1 MKRIIIYIVISIQL
15 LSASSNI
22 FNYIKNSNPKL
33 KDGEI
38 EWLYNRIDKYSRQ
51 YNIDP
56 YLIVA
61 VMEKESSFDHETI
74 SSAGALGL
82 MQIMPSTAKEL
93 GVNPKR
99 AEENIE
105 GGIRYLRQQLDKYE
119 GRYKVHYA
127 LASYNAGAGAVRKYG
142 GIPLYAE
149 TQNYVR
155 KIVEK
160 YNKLKQSENRE
171 VIGISGNEKSKLP
184 IAEAGNIKERKTII
198 FNRIIPL
205 DKKISF
211 YKCE

>member
-1 MKRIIIYIVISIQL
+1 MKRIILYIVISIQL
-15 LSASSNI
+15 LSAPEKI

-61 VMEKESSFDHETI
+61 VMEKESSFNHETI
-74 SSAGALGL
+74 SSSGALGL
-82 MQIMPSTAKEL
+82 MQLMPSTAKEL

-127 LASYNAGAGAVRKYG
+127 LASYNAGAGVVRKYG
-142 GIPLYAE
+142 GIPPYAE

-155 KIVEK
+155 KIVK
-160 YNKLKQSENRE
+160 NYNKLKQSKNGE
-171 VIGISGNEKSKLP
+171 VVGISENENSKLL
-184 IAEAGNIKERKTII
+184 IEEEKIKERKTIN
-198 FNRIIPL
+198 FNRIISS

-211 YKCE
+211 YKGE

>member
-1 MKRIIIYIVISIQL
+1 
-15 LSASSNI
+15 
-22 FNYIKNSNPKL
+22 
-33 KDGEI
+33 
-38 EWLYNRIDKYSRQ
+38 
-51 YNIDP
+51 
-56 YLIVA
+56 
-61 VMEKESSFDHETI
+61 MEKESSFDHETI

-142 GIPLYAE
+142 GIPPYTE
-149 TQNYVR
+149 TQNYIR

-184 IAEAGNIKERKTII
+184 IAEAGNIKVKRGKWNDDFFRELENFPEATHDDIVDALSGAFLMINKPGYSLQGMAR
-198 FNRIIPL
+198 
-205 DKKISF
+205 
-211 YKCE
+211 

>member
-1 MKRIIIYIVISIQL
+1 MKRIILYIVISIQL
-15 LSASSNI
+15 LSAPDNI

-38 EWLYNRIDKYSRQ
+38 EWLYTRIDKYSRQ

-105 GGIRYLRQQLDKYE
+105 GGIRYLRQQLDKYD
-119 GRYKVHYA
+119 GKYKVHYA

-160 YNKLKQSENRE
+160 YNKLKQSGNRE
-171 VIGISGNEKSKLP
+171 VIGISENEDFKLTTLE
-184 IAEAGNIKERKTII
+184 AENVKERKTII
-198 FNRIIPL
+198 FNRIIPS

-211 YKCE
+211 YKAE

>member
-1 MKRIIIYIVISIQL
+1 MKRIILYVVVSIQL
-15 LSASSNI
+15 LSAPSNI

-142 GIPLYAE
+142 GIPPYTE
-149 TQNYVR
+149 TQNYIR

-160 YNKLKQSENRE
+160 YNKLKQSGNRE
-171 VIGISGNEKSKLP
+171 VIGISENEDFKLTTLE
-184 IAEAGNIKERKTII
+184 AENVKERKTII
-198 FNRIIPL
+198 FNRIIPS

-211 YKCE
+211 YKAE

>member
-1 MKRIIIYIVISIQL
+1 MKRIILYIVISIQL
-15 LSASSNI
+15 LSAPEKI

-61 VMEKESSFDHETI
+61 VMEKESSFNHETI
-74 SSAGALGL
+74 SSSGALGL
-82 MQIMPSTAKEL
+82 MQLMPSTAKEL

-105 GGIRYLRQQLDKYE
+105 GGIRYLRQQLNKY
-119 GRYKVHYA
+119 GGKYKVHYA

-142 GIPLYAE
+142 GIPPYAE

-155 KIVEK
+155 KIVEN
-160 YNKLKQSENRE
+160 YNKLKQSKNGE
-171 VIGISGNEKSKLP
+171 VVGISENENSKLL
-184 IAEAGNIKERKTII
+184 IEEEKIKERKTIN
-198 FNRIIPL
+198 FNRIISS

-211 YKCE
+211 YKGE

>member
-1 MKRIIIYIVISIQL
+1 MKRIILYVVVSIQL
-15 LSASSNI
+15 LSAPSNI

-61 VMEKESSFDHETI
+61 VMEKESSFNHETI
-74 SSAGALGL
+74 SSSGALGL

-105 GGIRYLRQQLDKYE
+105 GGIRYLRQQLDKYD
-119 GRYKVHYA
+119 GKYKVHYA

-160 YNKLKQSENRE
+160 YNKLKQSGNRE
-171 VIGISGNEKSKLP
+171 VIGISENEDFKLTTLE
-184 IAEAGNIKERKTII
+184 AENVKERKTII
-198 FNRIIPL
+198 FNRIIPS

-211 YKCE
+211 YKAE

>member
-1 MKRIIIYIVISIQL
+1 MKRIILYIVISIQL
-15 LSASSNI
+15 LSAPEKI

-61 VMEKESSFDHETI
+61 VMEKESSFNHETI
-74 SSAGALGL
+74 SSSGALGL
-82 MQIMPSTAKEL
+82 MQLMPSTAKEL

-142 GIPLYAE
+142 GIPPYAE

-155 KIVEK
+155 KIVK
-160 YNKLKQSENRE
+160 NYNKLKQSKNGE
-171 VIGISGNEKSKLP
+171 VVGISENENSKLL
-184 IAEAGNIKERKTII
+184 IEEEKIKERKTIN
-198 FNRIIPL
+198 FNRIISS

-211 YKCE
+211 YKGE

>member
-1 MKRIIIYIVISIQL
+1 MKRIILYVVVSIQL
-15 LSASSNI
+15 LSAPSNI

-142 GIPLYAE
+142 GIPPYTE
-149 TQNYVR
+149 TQNYIR

>member
-1 MKRIIIYIVISIQL
+1 MKRIILYVVVSIQL
-15 LSASSNI
+15 LSAPSNI

-105 GGIRYLRQQLDKYE
+105 GGIRYLRQQLDKYD
-119 GRYKVHYA
+119 GKYKVHYA

-142 GIPLYAE
+142 GIPPYTE
-149 TQNYVR
+149 TQNYIR

>member
-1 MKRIIIYIVISIQL
+1 MKRIILYVVVSIQL
-15 LSASSNI
+15 LSAPSNI

>member
-1 MKRIIIYIVISIQL
+1 MKRIILYIVISIQL
-15 LSASSNI
+15 LSAPDNI

-38 EWLYNRIDKYSRQ
+38 EWLYTRIDKYSRQ
-51 YNIDP
+51 HNIDP

-61 VMEKESSFDHETI
+61 VMEKESSFNHETI
-74 SSAGALGL
+74 SSSGALGL

-160 YNKLKQSENRE
+160 YNKLKQSGNRE
-171 VIGISGNEKSKLP
+171 VIGISENEDFKLTTLE
-184 IAEAGNIKERKTII
+184 AENVKERKTII
-198 FNRIIPL
+198 FNRIIPS

-211 YKCE
+211 YKAE

>member
-1 MKRIIIYIVISIQL
+1 MKRIILYVVVSIQL
-15 LSASSNI
+15 LSAPSNI

-142 GIPLYAE
+142 GIPPYTE
-149 TQNYVR
+149 TQNYIR

-198 FNRIIPL
+198 FNRIIPS

-211 YKCE
+211 YKAE

>member
-1 MKRIIIYIVISIQL
+1 MKRIILYIVISIQL
-15 LSASSNI
+15 LSVPEKI

-142 GIPLYAE
+142 GIPPYTE
-149 TQNYVR
+149 TQNYIR

>member
-1 MKRIIIYIVISIQL
+1 MKRIILYVVVSIQL
-15 LSASSNI
+15 LSAPSNI

-160 YNKLKQSENRE
+160 YNKLKQSGNRE
-171 VIGISGNEKSKLP
+171 VIGISENEDFKLTTLE
-184 IAEAGNIKERKTII
+184 AENVKERKTII
-198 FNRIIPL
+198 FNRIIPS

-211 YKCE
+211 YKAE

>member
-1 MKRIIIYIVISIQL
+1 MKRIILYIVISIQL
-15 LSASSNI
+15 LSAPEKI

-142 GIPLYAE
+142 GIPPYTE
-149 TQNYVR
+149 TQNYIR

>member
-1 MKRIIIYIVISIQL
+1 MKRIILYIVISIQL
-15 LSASSNI
+15 LSAPDNI

-160 YNKLKQSENRE
+160 YNKLKQSGNRE
-171 VIGISGNEKSKLP
+171 VIGISENEDFKLTTLE
-184 IAEAGNIKERKTII
+184 AENVKERKTII
-198 FNRIIPL
+198 FNRIIPS

-211 YKCE
+211 YKAE

>member
-1 MKRIIIYIVISIQL
+1 MKRIILYIVISIQL
-15 LSASSNI
+15 LSAPEKI

-38 EWLYNRIDKYSRQ
+38 EWLYTRIDKYSRQ

-61 VMEKESSFDHETI
+61 VMEKESNFNHETI
-74 SSAGALGL
+74 SSSGALGL
-82 MQIMPSTAKEL
+82 MQLMPSTAKEL

-105 GGIRYLRQQLDKYE
+105 GGVRYLKQQLDKYD
-119 GRYKVHYA
+119 GKYKVHYA

-142 GIPLYAE
+142 GIPPYTE

-160 YNKLKQSENRE
+160 YNKLKQNGNRE
-171 VIGISGNEKSKLP
+171 VISISGNEDFKLP
-184 IAEAGNIKERKTII
+184 RVESENLKERKTII
-198 FNRIIPL
+198 FNRIIPS

-211 YKCE
+211 YKAE

>member
-1 MKRIIIYIVISIQL
+1 MKRIILYIVISIQL
-15 LSASSNI
+15 LSAPDNI
-22 FNYIKNSNPKL
+22 LNYIKNSNPKL

-38 EWLYNRIDKYSRQ
+38 EWLYTRIDKYSRQ

-56 YLIVA
+56 YLIIA
-61 VMEKESSFDHETI
+61 VMEKESSFNHETI
-74 SSAGALGL
+74 SSSGALGL

-160 YNKLKQSENRE
+160 YNKLKQSGNRE
-171 VIGISGNEKSKLP
+171 VIGISENEDFKLTTLE
-184 IAEAGNIKERKTII
+184 AENVKERKTII
-198 FNRIIPL
+198 FNRIIPS

-211 YKCE
+211 YKAE

>member
-1 MKRIIIYIVISIQL
+1 MKRIILYIVISIQL
-15 LSASSNI
+15 LSVPEKI

-142 GIPLYAE
+142 GIPPYTE
-149 TQNYVR
+149 TQNYIR

-198 FNRIIPL
+198 FNRIIPS

-211 YKCE
+211 YKAE